1 MPFIGKNPTA
11 GFATIVKDDFTPNG
25 TDTTFTL
32 SKQVAST
39 TDIAVFVGNVRQEP
53 TTAYTVNGTTLDFGS
68 GNAPAN
74 GLDMYVLHI
83 GGTQEVSTI
92 PADGTIS
99 SAKLQSNLSLSG
111 DLTVDTNTLKVDATN
126 NKVGIGLPSHTSME
140 ASLDVLGNSDTT
152 AALKLNGGNDNHG
165 FHFYTSS
172 TNGDL
177 VIKRE
182 ASGIQSESFRIDRSA
197 GSILTAEQPM
207 FIANDIRNGV
217 NMTSEAH
224 LNISRHFTAQTGAN
238 RGNCFAS
245 VGETNPGRFTAPVD
259 GLYLF
264 GWNLFTVGYDAG
276 SASSRV
282 GINKNGTTEWS
293 GGDRIGH
300 ANQGSCLVNLAAN
313 DYVTLGSQ
321 GGTYTIYW
329 YSADQHS
336 RFWGYLVG

>member
-1 MPFIGKNPTA
+1 
-11 GFATIVKDDFTPNG
+11 
-25 TDTTFTL
+25 
-32 SKQVAST
+32 
-39 TDIAVFVGNVRQEP
+39 
-53 TTAYTVNGTTLDFGS
+53 
-68 GNAPAN
+68 
-74 GLDMYVLHI
+74 
-83 GGTQEVSTI
+83 
-92 PADGTIS
+92 
-99 SAKLQSNLSLSG
+99 
-111 DLTVDTNTLKVDATN
+111 
-126 NKVGIGLPSHTSME
+126 ME

-165 FHFYTSS
+165 FHFYTSN

-197 GSILTAEQPM
+197 GYILTAEQPM

-264 GWNLFTVGYDAG
+264 GWNLFTVGQDAG

-321 GGTYTIYW
+321 GGAYTIYW